1 MSPEN
6 IDKEDP
12 RKGSHDHDTFQCD
25 IDHTASF
32 RYIAPIATIKSG
44 MAKYI
49 VCCTTKYATFMTVPP
64 SLHDLFLIFS
74 LPFSLFSSEIYK
86 SYF

>member
-1 MSPEN
+1 MTMIPSSAILITPLRSE
-6 IDKEDP
+6 
-12 RKGSHDHDTFQCD
+12 
-25 IDHTASF
+25 
-32 RYIAPIATIKSG
+32 YIAPIATIKSG